1 MLGRHGVCDL
11 SFLARLNLRAAGPLR
26 MDLLSS
32 RPFWPMRDGLPATH
46 PALEGDAECEVL
58 VIGAGIAGAMTAQL
72 LAEAGVDVLVVDRRE
87 AAHGS
92 TAGNT
97 GLLLYELDVP
107 LHRLA
112 RRLGSEPA
120 RRVFLRCRDA
130 VRAMEERVR
139 AARVE
144 CGFARRPSLYLA
156 AARGHVAWLER
167 EYALRRDAGLE
178 VEWWSRARLRAASSL
193 PHPAAILARES
204 AQLDAYRLTYGLL
217 QAAARRG
224 ARVHS
229 RTAVARWRGGRNGV
243 TARTS
248 RGGKIRARHIVLATG
263 YEAERFLPR
272 RIGRLHSTFAL
283 ATEPLEELTG
293 WPEGGCMLWDTADP
307 YLYLRTT
314 ADGRAI
320 IGGYDEPF
328 RDARRRDRLL
338 GAKTAALK
346 RRLKQFF
353 PQMPFEVATSWAG
366 TFGTT
371 ADGLPV
377 IGQHREVPHVWFALG
392 FGGNGTVFSLIA
404 AEIIRAGIL
413 GERDPDAA
421 LFGFERFEAG
431 ATGRADAGTG
441 KT

>member
-1 MLGRHGVCDL
+1 
-11 SFLARLNLRAAGPLR
+11 
-26 MDLLSS
+26 
-32 RPFWPMRDGLPATH
+32 MRDGLPATY
-46 PALEGDAECEVL
+46 PPLEGNTECEVL

-72 LAEAGVDVLVVDRRE
+72 LAEAERDVLVVDRRE

-107 LHRLA
+107 LHRLTQQLGAERA
-112 RRLGSEPA
+112 RRI
-120 RRVFLRCRDA
+120 FLRCRDA
-130 VRAMEERVR
+130 VLAMERQVR
-139 AARVE
+139 AGRVE
-144 CGFARRPSLYLA
+144 CGFARKPSVFLA
-156 AARGHVAWLER
+156 AARGHVARLER
-167 EYALRRDAGLE
+167 EYALRREAGLD
-178 VEWWSRARLRAASSL
+178 VEWWPRAKLREESSL
-193 PHPAAILARES
+193 PHPAAILSREA

-217 QAAARRG
+217 QTASLRG

-229 RTAVARWRGGRNGV
+229 RTAIARWSAGREGV

-248 RGGKIRARHIVLATG
+248 RGGKIRARHVVLAMG

-272 RIGRLHSTFAL
+272 RVGRLHSTFAL
-283 ATEPLEELTG
+283 VSEPLEEFAG

-314 ADGRAI
+314 ADRRAI

-328 RDARRRDRLL
+328 RDARMRDRLL

-353 PQMPFEVATSWAG
+353 PEIPFEVATSWAG

-371 ADGLPV
+371 ADGLPF
-377 IGQHREVPHVWFALG
+377 IGQHREVPHTWFALG

-413 GERDPDAA
+413 GERDRDAEM
-421 LFGFERFEAG
+421 FGFGRESG
-431 ATGRADAGTG
+431 LPGGRALP
-441 KT
+441 